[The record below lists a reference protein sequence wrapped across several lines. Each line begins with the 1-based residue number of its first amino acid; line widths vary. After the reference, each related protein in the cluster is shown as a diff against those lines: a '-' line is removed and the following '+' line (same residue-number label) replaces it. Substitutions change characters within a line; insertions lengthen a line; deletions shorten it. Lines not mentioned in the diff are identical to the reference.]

1 MTLSSWG
8 AVLRRAALLALAV
21 VGVTLYGVDVAGAWS
36 YYFVNVEGNY
46 QLGGGMTFK
55 VSGSLQGEQRI
66 FVFVES
72 TKCEGTP
79 AREDATPGGR
89 ALTPPEGE
97 PIGPGSYAKEYT
109 WSVAALH
116 ELSGICAYIGS
127 YAPSQGESEWASN
140 LCEQKPGSN
149 FEFNGDVSCSIPAVS
164 LSEPILPPP
173 SEVLTREAFEVRQR
187 EQAQAR
193 EAVEHAKQAET
204 VRCTVPGLRG
214 HTLHGSRV
222 LLSGAHCALGKVQVR
237 HRGQGPLRV
246 IAQTPKRNTTLPSDE
261 RVSLTLGRRAK

>member
-1 MTLSSWG
+1 
-8 AVLRRAALLALAV
+8 LRRAVLLALAV
-21 VGVTLYGVDVAGAWS
+21 VGVSLYLADVAGAWS
-36 YYFVNVEGNY
+36 YYYATVEGSY
-46 QLGGGMTFK
+46 QLGGEITFK
-55 VSGSLQGEQRI
+55 VNGSLPGEQRI

-72 TKCEGTP
+72 MKCEGTP
-79 AREDATPGGR
+79 AREDAAPSGR

-127 YAPSQGESEWASN
+127 YAPAQGERDWASN

-149 FEFNGDVSCSIPAVS
+149 FEVGEVVACSIPAVS
-164 LSEPILPPP
+164 WPQPILPPP
-173 SEVLTREAFEVRQR
+173 AEVLTPEAFEAKQR
-187 EQAQAR
+187 EQARAR
-193 EAVEHAKQAET
+193 EAAEHAKHAEAL
-204 VRCTVPGLRG
+204 RCTVPALRR
-214 HTLHGSRV
+214 HTLPGSRA

-246 IAQTPKRNTTLPSDE
+246 IAQTPKRNTTLPPGA
-261 RVSLTLGRRAK
+261 RVSLTLGHRTN